1 MTEHVTKRLRRTVG
15 LPSISALDV
24 LVRWACDG
32 PGTLAPE
39 HGPEGHVQRSR
50 MMVCLRRLVSTLP
63 VPHPLADEILETRR
77 NRDFG
82 ALSVDLLAELARQA
96 RLGGYVTAGCR
107 ERVPLTPVQAH
118 IVQRLS
124 YGATYEDIIRT
135 DGGRNSALSESIGRA
150 RKETGCATTAQLMA
164 CAFRNGWLP
173 DQEELNVLLSGH
185 MVWDTN
191 HLNPWPPY
199 RRNES

>member
-1 MTEHVTKRLRRTVG
+1 MG
-15 LPSISALDV
+15 LPSIAALDV
-24 LVRWACDG
+24 LVRWACEG

-50 MMVCLRRLVSTLP
+50 MMVYLRRLVNTLD
-63 VPHPLADEILETRR
+63 VPDAMADEILATVR

-82 ALSVDLLAELARQA
+82 ALSVDLLSELARQA

-124 YGATYEDIIRT
+124 WGATYEDIIRT

-150 RKETGCATTAQLMA
+150 RRETGCATTAELVA
-164 CAFRNGWLP
+164 TALRRGWLP
-173 DQEELNVLLSGH
+173 GYGELSVLNRGRML
-185 MVWDTN
+185 WDDK
-191 HLNPWPPY
+191 LRLAGPPY
-199 RRNES
+199 TWKDNG